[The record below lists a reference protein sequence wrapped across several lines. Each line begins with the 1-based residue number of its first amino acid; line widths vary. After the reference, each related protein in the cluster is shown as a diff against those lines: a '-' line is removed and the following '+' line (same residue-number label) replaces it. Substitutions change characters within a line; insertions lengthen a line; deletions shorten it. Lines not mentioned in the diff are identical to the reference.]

1 MAIVNQYKFLGNTLT
16 TDVEQTL
23 LTPAIASSG
32 SVETVIIK
40 SFRVT
45 NSTGNTPT
53 ITITNGSTKIVDTQ
67 TLAANTSVE
76 ILTLPLVVESG
87 VALKVKMSSSDST
100 DIAVSYLN
108 ISQEVT
114 DIMDTIKHN
123 GKDIPVLNAKVT
135 TTIKHK
141 ETGVIYKDD
150 EEWKR
155 TWN

>member
-1 MAIVNQYKFLGNTLT
+1 MATVNQYKFLGSTIA

-23 LTPAIASSG
+23 LTPAVASAG
-32 SVETVIIK
+32 SVETVVIK

-45 NSTGNTPT
+45 NTTSNAPT

-87 VALKVKMSSSDST
+87 VALKVTISSSDSI
-100 DIAVSYLN
+100 DIGVSYLN

-114 DIMDTIKHN
+114 T
-123 GKDIPVLNAKVT
+123 
-135 TTIKHK
+135 
-141 ETGVIYKDD
+141 
-150 EEWKR
+150 
-155 TWN
+155 

>member
-16 TDVEQTL
+16 TDVEQTI

-45 NSTGNTPT
+45 NTTSNTPT
-53 ITITNGSTKIVDTQ
+53 ITITNGTTKIVDTQ
-67 TLAANTSVE
+67 TLVANTSIE

-87 VALKVKMSSSDST
+87 VALKVKMSSSDSI
-100 DIAVSYLN
+100 DIGLSYLN

-114 DIMDTIKHN
+114 
-123 GKDIPVLNAKVT
+123 V
-135 TTIKHK
+135 
-141 ETGVIYKDD
+141 
-150 EEWKR
+150 
-155 TWN
+155 